1 MVESAP
7 WGDFVG
13 SIVRAR
19 DGIIRELVAGTPNRY
34 GERGDD
40 EKRAMIHAF
49 NMVLRVYSDVE
60 HDANAARAALSEW
73 QARETR

>member
-7 WGDFVG
+7 WGDFTNA
-13 SIVRAR
+13 VRGCR

-49 NMVLRVYSDVE
+49 NMVLRVHSDVE
-60 HDANAARAALSEW
+60 HDAKMANDAVREWKARADG
-73 QARETR
+73 